1 MLSATDI
8 ELTED
13 EVRLLTIAARL
24 LGIVEAYA
32 ERAPLSQSDQA
43 YWDSRLGKELVRP
56 PSFVNVYNGLNAC
69 LARCY

>member
-1 MLSATDI
+1 MLSAAEI

-56 PSFVNVYNGLNAC
+56 PSLCQSIQQIKYMSSSL
-69 LARCY
+69 